1 MDILN
6 IYMSNKMNSADYKN
20 ILDYY
25 KIPIPKSKILL
36 KELAEKILAEKLCKC
51 IKKIDYHNEAKSIG
65 ICTKNIFNKKGLT
78 RGTFKCKEKRFVT
91 FRKTTRKN
99 RK

>member
-1 MDILN
+1 
-6 IYMSNKMNSADYKN
+6 MSNKMNNSDYKN

-36 KELAEKILAEKLCKC
+36 KQIAEKILAEKLCKC
-51 IKKIDYHNEAKSIG
+51 IKKVDYHNEAKSIG

-78 RGTFKCKEKRFVT
+78 RGTFKCKKNKMVT
-91 FRKTTRKN
+91 FRKTSTFK
-99 RK
+99 KTIKKLKIM

>member
-1 MDILN
+1 
-6 IYMSNKMNSADYKN
+6 MSNKMNNSDYKN

-36 KELAEKILAEKLCKC
+36 KQIAEKILAEKLCKC
-51 IKKIDYHNEAKSIG
+51 IKQVDSRNEAKSIG

-78 RGTFKCKEKRFVT
+78 RGTFKCKKNKMVT
-91 FRKTTRKN
+91 FRKTSTFKKTRKN
-99 RK
+99 LKK